1 MKTVLV
7 VDPDAKSRREVI
19 EALPSIEMNAVEM
32 EDGMD
37 VLRYLK
43 KHPVDLIISEVE
55 LPFLGGLDF
64 AKAVK
69 SQQRFSRTAIVFVT
83 SKSDPMSMIQG
94 IKAGAKQY
102 LTKPIEPKEL
112 GEKLAKLLG
121 TR

>member
-7 VDPDAKSRREVI
+7 VDPDPKSRRDVI
-19 EALPSIEMNAVEM
+19 DALPSIELNAVEM
-32 EDGMD
+32 EDGME

-43 KHPVDLIISEVE
+43 QNTVDLIISEVE
-55 LPFLGGLDF
+55 LPFLSGLDF

-69 SQQRFSRTAIVFVT
+69 SKNSYSRTAIVFVT

-102 LTKPIEPKEL
+102 LTKPIQPKEL
-112 GEKLAKLLG
+112 GEKLTKLLG
-121 TR
+121 GR

>member
-7 VDPDAKSRREVI
+7 VDPDAKSRRDVI
-19 EALPSIEMNAVEM
+19 DALPNIELNAVEM
-32 EDGMD
+32 DDGMD

-69 SQQRFSRTAIVFVT
+69 NQSEFSRTAIVFVT

-102 LTKPIEPKEL
+102 ITKPIEGKEL
-112 GEKLAKLLG
+112 GEKLGKLLG
-121 TR
+121 AR

>member
-7 VDPDAKSRREVI
+7 VDPDPKSRRDVI
-19 EALPSIEMNAVEM
+19 DALPRVELNAVEM
-32 EDGMD
+32 TDGME

-43 KHPVDLIISEVE
+43 QHTVDLIISEVE

-69 SQQRFSRTAIVFVT
+69 SQNGFSRTAIVFVT

-102 LTKPIEPKEL
+102 LTKPIQPKEL
-112 GEKLAKLLG
+112 GDKLSKLLG
-121 TR
+121 GR

>member
-1 MKTVLV
+1 MKTVLI
-7 VDPDAKSRREVI
+7 VDPDAKSRRDVLD
-19 EALPSIEMNAVEM
+19 ALPSIEINAVEM

-37 VLRYLK
+37 VLRYVK
-43 KHPVDLIISEVE
+43 KQPVDLIISEVE

-69 SQQRFSRTAIVFVT
+69 GKQDFSRTAIVFVT

-102 LTKPIEPKEL
+102 LTKPLEQKEL
-112 GEKLAKLLG
+112 REKLAKLLG
-121 TR
+121 AR

>member
-7 VDPDAKSRREVI
+7 VDPDAKSRRDVI
-19 EALPSIEMNAVEM
+19 EALPSIEMNSVEM

-43 KHPVDLIISEVE
+43 KHSVDLIISEVE

-69 SQQRFSRTAIVFVT
+69 SQQQFSRTAIVFVT

-102 LTKPIEPKEL
+102 LTKPIESKEL

-121 TR
+121 AR

>member
-7 VDPDAKSRREVI
+7 VDPDVKSRQEI
-19 EALPSIEMNAVEM
+19 IGALPTKDVNTVEM

-43 KHPVDLIISEVE
+43 SNSVDVIISEVD
-55 LPFLGGLDF
+55 LPFLGGLEF

-69 SQQRFSRTAIVFVT
+69 QKNEYARTAIVFLT

-102 LTKPIEPKEL
+102 LTKPIASREL
-112 GEKLAKLLG
+112 GEKLSKLLG
-121 TR
+121 GR